1 MTLHKFTV
9 KEIGAFIVEPLPEY
23 MDPSELESD
32 CEDFITDVER
42 IERRVDEFGDWG
54 WCIVK
59 VTANWEGFEGTAY
72 LSCCSYEGLA
82 DFEKCGYY
90 TDLLQESVD
99 ELNNNIATQY
109 DTIKKLIE

>member
-1 MTLHKFTV
+1 MTLHKLTV

-23 MDPSELESD
+23 MDPSELEAH
-32 CEDFITDVER
+32 EDFVTDVER
-42 IERRVDEFGDWG
+42 MVDKFGDWG

-59 VTANWEGFEGTAY
+59 VTASWENFEGTAY
-72 LSCCSYEGLA
+72 LGGCSYEGLA
-82 DFEKCGYY
+82 DFEKCGCY

-99 ELNNNIATQY
+99 ELNNNIAKQY